1 MAAAAAPA
9 DGLADGALEVKNE
22 YGVQFGWLRSGYNNK
37 DALLSQ
43 TWVIAKSHGSEGPY
57 GPLRRTLHF
66 RVTTPACL
74 LV

>member
-1 MAAAAAPA
+1 MHGKKGMLHAARCMLPC
-9 DGLADGALEVKNE
+9 
-22 YGVQFGWLRSGYNNK
+22 SGYNNNK